1 MTHEEFLNHLLHANA
16 GQRSPSLSSLTEEE
30 AVTRWL
36 AWLTMCYVRMEHSP
50 SGSAL
55 PIPSITHVW
64 RRWGNGGFED
74 IDMSLRT
81 AGRVVQF
88 KVQVQPGGGYFFRL
102 NDYDRHVWFDA
113 TGRAQRERGHLALR
127 VTEFPYTWAMVV
139 RNAPT
144 GRRQAETLAFRPAPC
159 CRRALADIRH
169 IIRSMQAVQGLLAA
183 GQFQG
188 LFEMVASPGV
198 DDPAGV
204 VESLSGVY
212 DLQDSDWEL
221 WAQAMASVPA
231 IQREA
236 IRSVAGA
243 EVLNHQNDQARERF
257 WTIIYESGAV
267 R

>member
-30 AVTRWL
+30 AVARWL
-36 AWLTMCYVRMEHSP
+36 AFLTMCYVRMEHSP
-50 SGSAL
+50 SGGTL
-55 PIPSITHVW
+55 PVPSITHVW
-64 RRWGNGGFED
+64 RQWGRGGSED
-74 IDMSLRT
+74 IDMSLPT

-88 KVQVQPGGGYFFRL
+88 KVQVQPADGYFFRL

-113 TGRAQRERGHLALR
+113 RGRAQRERGRLSIRL
-127 VTEFPYTWAMVV
+127 TQFPDTWAMVV
-139 RNAPT
+139 RHGPT
-144 GRRQAETLAFRPAPC
+144 GRRQAESLAFRPASC
-159 CRRALADIRH
+159 CRRALAEIRQN
-169 IIRSMQAVQGLLAA
+169 IRSMQGIQAMLTV
-183 GQFQG
+183 GQWVG

-198 DDPAGV
+198 DDAPGV

-221 WAQAMASVPA
+221 WAQAMTSVPA
-231 IQREA
+231 IQQEA
-236 IRSVAGA
+236 IRSVAGG
-243 EVLNHQNDQARERF
+243 EVINHQNDPARERF